1 MNGIVHLAHSIN
13 PEHGGVAE
21 AIVRLNMEMK
31 IMGLGSRI
39 IDDPTHNI
47 EDNEIII
54 AHGLWQ

>member
-13 PEHGGVAE
+13 LENGGVAE

-39 IDDPTHNI
+39 IDDPVS
-47 EDNEIII
+47 
-54 AHGLWQ
+54 

>member
-1 MNGIVHLAHSIN
+1 VNGIVHLAHSIN

-54 AHGLWQ
+54 AHG